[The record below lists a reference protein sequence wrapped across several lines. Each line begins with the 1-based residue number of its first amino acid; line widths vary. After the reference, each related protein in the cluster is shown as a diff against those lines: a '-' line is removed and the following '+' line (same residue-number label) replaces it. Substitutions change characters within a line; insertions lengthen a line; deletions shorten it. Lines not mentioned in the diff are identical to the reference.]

1 MRDAFSLVLQVQMLE
16 QPTHGGVEGEEG
28 VRQGVVDGG
37 RRSRLR
43 PHTRSCSPRQPS
55 SPPLWIYRAL
65 REASFRPRKPRACSS
80 SVGSGTRLS
89 PRNRKVLEKLKK

>member
-37 RRSRLR
+37 RRSRRLPR
-43 PHTRSCSPRQPS
+43 IRSCSPRQPS

-89 PRNRKVLEKLKK
+89 PRNGRF